1 MRKILFA
8 SIMIKRTDVH
18 FVASRAV
25 AFDSFVLFWVIQ
37 ALNCGVALIALDAT
51 LTIVPA
57 HAILKCFTVFGGIP
71 EQVVGSAEIAGVMCV
86 NAAF

>member
-1 MRKILFA
+1 MKEG
-8 SIMIKRTDVH
+8 TDVH

-25 AFDSFVLFWVIQ
+25 AFDSLIFFWVIK
-37 ALNCGVALIALDAT
+37 ALNCRMALIALDAT
-51 LTIVPA
+51 LTIIPA
-57 HAILKCFTVFGGIP
+57 HAILKSFTVFGSIP